1 MSPRKAGA
9 RKTRSTKRLSV
20 SKKTI
25 KDLNPRVSRVV
36 GGLVVKKPASIV
48 PTSGMSCRTTC

>member
-9 RKTRSTKRLSV
+9 RKTRSTKRLSL

-36 GGLVVKKPASIV
+36 GGVVVKKPASL
-48 PTSGMSCRTTC
+48 PTQSDMTCRTTC